1 MNDVLVIVG
10 TSVFTGL
17 VSTLGTVAAL
27 RVHII
32 YLREHIGRHE
42 KTIERAHSRIDELL
56 DRMNVHE

>member
-27 RVHII
+27 RVHIM
-32 YLREHIGRHE
+32 YLREHITRHE
-42 KTIERAHSRIDELL
+42 TTIQRAHTRIDELAE
-56 DRMNVHE
+56 RMKAA